1 MRVRQGRRL
10 IFIVIL
16 IAAALW
22 VVWPGNP
29 GIHLGSY
36 NRDIRVVRGLDLQG
50 GLRVL
55 LEADLPP
62 ETEVTSEQMQTA
74 RDIIDK
80 RVNGLGLTEPLIQI
94 AGGRRIL
101 VELPGIGDPQQA
113 VNIIK
118 ETGLL
123 EFIQMT
129 RTDQATTR
137 IGQVV
142 RTDFETASI
151 IQTQPSVPA
160 NAGGLT
166 PSPAVTTEPRASAS
180 PTLSAT

>member
-1 MRVRQGRRL
+1 MKARQGRRL
-10 IFIVIL
+10 IFIIIL

-74 RDIIDK
+74 RDIIEK

-101 VELPGIGDPQQA
+101 IELPGIGDPQQA

-123 EFIQMT
+123 EFVQMT
-129 RTDQATTR
+129 RTDLTTILR
-137 IGQVV
+137 GTTLQ
-142 RTDFETASI
+142 TDFK
-151 IQTQPSVPA
+151 
-160 NAGGLT
+160 
-166 PSPAVTTEPRASAS
+166 
-180 PTLSAT
+180 

>member
-1 MRVRQGRRL
+1 MKVRQSRRL
-10 IFIVIL
+10 FFIIIL
-16 IAAALW
+16 TAAAVW

-36 NRDIRVVRGLDLQG
+36 DREIRVVRGLDLQG

-62 ETEVTSEQMQTA
+62 ETVVTSEQMQTA
-74 RDIIDK
+74 RNIIDK

-101 VELPGIGDPQQA
+101 IELPGIGDTEQA

-123 EFIQMT
+123 EFVQMT
-129 RTDQATTR
+129 RTERAT
-137 IGQVV
+137 IQEGQVL
-142 RTDFETASI
+142 RTDFETTSNI
-151 IQTQPSVPA
+151 ESS
-160 NAGGLT
+160 
-166 PSPAVTTEPRASAS
+166 SPDSSSSNS
-180 PTLSAT
+180 PTSN